1 MFEIYQSIEGR
12 KKTYLVSTWAR
23 GFCLSREYFINEAK
37 RYFHVSRE
45 RIICLRAWIVNDEL
59 LYLEDPHLRNERM
72 CWVAYLR

>member
-12 KKTYLVSTWAR
+12 KKTYLVSTWAG
-23 GFCLSREYFINEAK
+23 GFCLNRESFINEAK

-45 RIICLRAWIVNDEL
+45 RIICLRAWILNDE
-59 LYLEDPHLRNERM
+59 LYLEDPHLRNEKM

>member
-12 KKTYLVSTWAR
+12 KKTYLVSTWVR
-23 GFCLSREYFINEAK
+23 GFCFNRESVINEAK

-59 LYLEDPHLRNERM
+59 YLEDPHLRNEKM
-72 CWVAYLR
+72 CWAAYLR

>member
-23 GFCLSREYFINEAK
+23 GFCLNRESFVNEAK

-59 LYLEDPHLRNERM
+59 YLEDPYLRNEKM

>member
-12 KKTYLVSTWAR
+12 KKTYLVSI
-23 GFCLSREYFINEAK
+23 GFCFNRESFINVAK

-59 LYLEDPHLRNERM
+59 YLENPHLKNKKD

>member
-23 GFCLSREYFINEAK
+23 GFCLNRESFINVAK
-37 RYFHVSRE
+37 RYFHVSSE

-59 LYLEDPHLRNERM
+59 YLEDPHLRNEKN